1 LGLLVK
7 YPSLE
12 SLKLGND
19 DIHHSIAVSLVSKYL
34 RTAHGKPERNAGKL
48 WMEFSSLEN
57 A

>member
-48 WMEFSSLEN
+48 WMEFS
-57 A
+57 